1 MHIFTDTIFT
11 RYNTMYDDLPMPQ
24 GYTNAM
30 RWCLAEFL
38 MPMYGK
44 SNPQQIAMITSYAN
58 VARAKIKRTNMKPQQ
73 VARCDDVITNSK
85 ARDAG
90 WILSGG
96 FFN

>member
-1 MHIFTDTIFT
+1 
-11 RYNTMYDDLPMPQ
+11 
-24 GYTNAM
+24 
-30 RWCLAEFL
+30 
-38 MPMYGK
+38 MYGK
-44 SNPQQIAMITSYAN
+44 ANGTQIQMINAYAGQ
-58 VARAKIKRTNMKPQQ
+58 AKANIKRTNMRPQV